1 MNKKE
6 ISLSSFPYL
15 LHPRNTVLVTTVSKD
30 GKPNVLAIAWITP
43 ISVKPPYL
51 GISIKPERYS
61 HKLLL
66 ETGEFVVNVPT
77 FDLAKEVTICG
88 RKSGKDIDKFKE
100 TGLTTEKAKTVKA
113 PIIKE
118 CVAHL
123 ECKVANRFKIGDHDF
138 FVGKVL
144 AAYVSED
151 CFKDLYDVE
160 KHKALL
166 HIGKNKFTT
175 TQDTYKEIRI

>member
-1 MNKKE
+1 LSKKE
-6 ISLSSFPYL
+6 ISLTSFPYL
-15 LHPRNTVLVTTVSKD
+15 LHPRNTVLVTTVSRD
-30 GKPNVLAIAWITP
+30 GKPNVLAVAWITP
-43 ISVKPPYL
+43 ISVNPPYL
-51 GISIKPERYS
+51 GISVKPGRYS

-77 FDLAKEVTICG
+77 FDLAREVTICG
-88 RKSGKDIDKFKE
+88 RKSGRQMDKFKE
-100 TGLTTEKAKTVKA
+100 AGLTIGKAKIVKA

-123 ECKVANRFKIGDHDF
+123 ECKVANRFEIGDHDF
-138 FVGKVL
+138 FVGQVL
-144 AAYVSED
+144 AAYVSEEH
-151 CFKDLYDVE
+151 FKDLYDVK

-175 TQDTYKEIRI
+175 TQDTHKEIEI